1 MPSKDEMWKMF
12 KKKKEPSNFLN
23 KSRRFLKNCYDNDA
37 IIEYEEDEGKWV
49 DLPKG
54 LPIDFSKF
62 DEGKIRLKFNDPTYE
77 QVEQFK
83 KLCENTLVTD
93 EDLKNIPMLAF
104 CYSKGF
110 CKTLSTKIGKR
121 LQWDSMNI
129 WRYYKVKEYLPETPI
144 TELQKELVKNYATVE
159 TKGQN
164 TRNKMIDS
172 IIKEMKGLTDKAT
185 IRTFMGVLDY
195 VIWEFHNIDEKIE
208 DLYARTEE

>member
-12 KKKKEPSNFLN
+12 KKKKEPSNFLD
-23 KSRRFLKNCYDNDA
+23 KSRRFLKNCYDSGA

-104 CYSKGF
+104 CCSKGF

-144 TELQKELVKNYATVE
+144 TELQKELNKNCAAVE
-159 TKGQN
+159 TEEHS

-172 IIKEMKGLTDKAT
+172 IVKEMKGLTDKAT
-185 IRTFMGVLDY
+185 IRTFMDVVDY
-195 VIWEFHNIDEKIE
+195 IRWEFHNIDEKIE
-208 DLYARTEE
+208 DLYARAEE